1 MSNKTGNSKEQYYAR
16 YKQNNTYKT
25 NKLKKLARELK
36 RNPNNTTVSTAMSNV
51 VNYARATPK
60 TRPFR
65 GEVKRLAT
73 FMKLWKL
80 YSGVLP
86 KNTYNTKLSV
96 AARFV

>member
-16 YKQNNTYKT
+16 YKQNNTYKV
-25 NKLKKLARELK
+25 NKLKRLARELK

-65 GEVKRLAT
+65 GTVKRLAT
-73 FMKLWKL
+73 FMKLWKAHNGAL
-80 YSGVLP
+80 VEA
-86 KNTYNTKLSV
+86 TYNTKLSV
-96 AARFV
+96 TARFV